1 MGAGGELRIHG
12 ETPSQ
17 RNKMAECLKRVL
29 GLTPA
34 PRVRDGYTDLQSQHL
49 AGRGRRVRSSRPG
62 EEG

>member
-1 MGAGGELRIHG
+1 MAPGMVTHALWKQRPENMGAGGELRIHG

-34 PRVRDGYTDLQSQHL
+34 P
-49 AGRGRRVRSSRPG
+49 
-62 EEG
+62 